1 MFTFLKSGIKKFR
14 FDVERNI
21 FRNHKI
27 QVDVN

>member
-1 MFTFLKSGIKKFR
+1 MFTFLKSGIKFR

-27 QVDVN
+27 LVDVN